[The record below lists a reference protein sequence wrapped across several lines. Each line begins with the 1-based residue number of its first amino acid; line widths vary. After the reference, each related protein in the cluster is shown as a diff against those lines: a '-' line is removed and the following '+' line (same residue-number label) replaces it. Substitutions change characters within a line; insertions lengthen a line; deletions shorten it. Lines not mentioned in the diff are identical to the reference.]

1 MDSRHQRHICQI
13 VHKFFTKF
21 KKIYKIHTKL
31 LQPEGTPPGTPVH
44 TRPQAKRNGAG
55 LSRRKKRREQRLC
68 STLGQPARPP
78 TSSPSL
84 LCSRTCC
91 TTRRWTRSLGE
102 QAAYAAPSREAVGN
116 GGGDHEAEV
125 IRLVLYRRL
134 REDGRGESN
143 AIRWQKKTVE
153 MSLKS
158 TGWPLARG
166 TPQQPRSVAVTD
178 N

>member
-1 MDSRHQRHICQI
+1 MDFRHQRNICQI

-31 LQPEGTPPGTPVH
+31 LQLEGAAPGTPVH
-44 TRPQAKRNGAG
+44 TRLQAKRNGVG
-55 LSRRKKRREQRLC
+55 LSCRKKRREQCLC
-68 STLGQPARPP
+68 STLGQSARPP

-84 LCSRTCC
+84 LCSRT
-91 TTRRWTRSLGE
+91 LDE

-134 REDGRGESN
+134 REDGREGSN
-143 AIRWQKKTVE
+143 VIRWQKKRLRDVP
-153 MSLKS
+153 KS
-158 TGWPLARG
+158 T
-166 TPQQPRSVAVTD
+166 D
-178 N
+178 